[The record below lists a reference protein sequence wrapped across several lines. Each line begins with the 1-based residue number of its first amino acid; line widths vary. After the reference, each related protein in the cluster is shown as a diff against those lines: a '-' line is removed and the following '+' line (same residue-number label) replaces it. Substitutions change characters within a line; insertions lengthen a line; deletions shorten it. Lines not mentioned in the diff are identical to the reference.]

1 MTMKKGTKDN
11 GLLLIDCGSAT
22 RQTKG
27 LPVGF
32 FLEGAPPPFYLT
44 IFS

>member
-1 MTMKKGTKDN
+1 MKMTIKDN
-11 GLLLIDCGSAT
+11 GYLLIDCGPAT

-27 LPVGF
+27 LPIGF

-44 IFS
+44 IFN

>member
-1 MTMKKGTKDN
+1 MKTVTQDTGA
-11 GLLLIDCGSAT
+11 LLIDCGSAT

-27 LPVGF
+27 LPIGF